1 MVSIRYG
8 SGVVLA
14 KRKPKVTEP
23 RKMRPTPQRPTI
35 PFAALFRMFVLGA
48 VAVVASAYAIY
59 RHYTVPPM
67 KMLVP
72 VPSTS
77 ASEIEIETTP

>member
-1 MVSIRYG
+1 M
-8 SGVVLA
+8 LA
-14 KRKPKVTEP
+14 KRKPKVTAD
-23 RKMRPTPQRPTI
+23 RKLRPTPQRPKI
-35 PFAALFRMFVLGA
+35 PLAALFRMFVLGT
-48 VAVVASAYAIY
+48 VAIFASAYAIY

-72 VPSTS
+72 VPTTS